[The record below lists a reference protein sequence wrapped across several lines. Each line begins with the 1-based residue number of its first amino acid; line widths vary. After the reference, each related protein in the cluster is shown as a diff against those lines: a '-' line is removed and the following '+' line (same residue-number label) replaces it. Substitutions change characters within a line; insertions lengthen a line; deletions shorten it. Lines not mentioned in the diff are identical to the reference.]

1 MKIGTIV
8 QISGPVVDVE
18 FQAGHLPHIREALT
32 VKKDGAVRVMEVAQH
47 VGDSTVRC
55 VMLAGSEGLA
65 RGMKV
70 EAPGHPIQ
78 VPVGAATLGRMFN
91 VLGQPIDGGPAVADD
106 VPRSSIYRPAPSFE
120 EQSPA
125 VEILETGIKV
135 IYETFETNEDMYA
148 KIAMGGSSYD
158 VIIPSDYMIERMIQE
173 NLLQKINWENIP
185 NVANI
190 DPRFMNES
198 YDPQSE
204 YSVPYTWGTMGIL
217 YNTEMV
223 EEAPTSWE
231 TLMDPT
237 YTMDMLMLN
246 SPRDTLA
253 IALVMTGHDL
263 NSTDPAD
270 LEDAKNLLIEQKPMV
285 LAYVVDEV
293 KDKMIAG
300 EAAVAMVWSGDATF
314 CMSENDE
321 LDYMIPPEGSNIF
334 YDSICIPANA
344 RNVSGAEKFIDF
356 LCRGDI
362 AAMNYDYV
370 GYAIP
375 NTAAIDIIG
384 ADEYNASPVNNPPQ
398 EALDHCQVF
407 KYLGDDTKLYDQIW
421 TEIISEF

>member
-1 MKIGTIV
+1 MKKLAML
-8 QISGPVVDVE
+8 
-18 FQAGHLPHIREALT
+18 FLAAALT
-32 VKKDGAVRVMEVAQH
+32 LCPLFALAAQETINVYNWGDYIEPEVL
-47 VGDSTVRC
+47 D
-55 VMLAGSEGLA
+55 L
-65 RGMKV
+65 
-70 EAPGHPIQ
+70 
-78 VPVGAATLGRMFN
+78 
-91 VLGQPIDGGPAVADD
+91 
-106 VPRSSIYRPAPSFE
+106 FE
-120 EQSPA
+120 Q
-125 VEILETGIKV
+125 ETGIKV

-300 EAAVAMVWSGDATF
+300 EAAVALVWSGDATF

-384 ADEYNASPVNNPPQ
+384 TDEYNASPVNNPPQ

>member
-1 MKIGTIV
+1 MKKLTMLLL
-8 QISGPVVDVE
+8 
-18 FQAGHLPHIREALT
+18 AAALT
-32 VKKDGAVRVMEVAQH
+32 LCPLFALAAQETISVYNWGDYIEPEVL
-47 VGDSTVRC
+47 D
-55 VMLAGSEGLA
+55 L
-65 RGMKV
+65 
-70 EAPGHPIQ
+70 
-78 VPVGAATLGRMFN
+78 
-91 VLGQPIDGGPAVADD
+91 
-106 VPRSSIYRPAPSFE
+106 FE
-120 EQSPA
+120 Q
-125 VEILETGIKV
+125 ETGIKV

-190 DPRFMNES
+190 DPRFMNEG

-204 YSVPYTWGTMGIL
+204 YAVPYTWGTMGIL

-223 EEAPTSWE
+223 DEAPTSWN

-321 LDYMIPPEGSNIF
+321 LDYVVPEEGSNIF

-362 AAMNYDYV
+362 AAMNYEYV

-384 ADEYNASPVNNPPQ
+384 ADEYNASPVNNPSQ
-398 EALDHCQVF
+398 EALYHCEVF
-407 KYLGDDTKLYDQIW
+407 KYLGDDTKLYDQVW

>member
-1 MKIGTIV
+1 M
-8 QISGPVVDVE
+8 
-18 FQAGHLPHIREALT
+18 
-32 VKKDGAVRVMEVAQH
+32 
-47 VGDSTVRC
+47 
-55 VMLAGSEGLA
+55 
-65 RGMKV
+65 
-70 EAPGHPIQ
+70 
-78 VPVGAATLGRMFN
+78 
-91 VLGQPIDGGPAVADD
+91 
-106 VPRSSIYRPAPSFE
+106 
-120 EQSPA
+120 
-125 VEILETGIKV
+125 
-135 IYETFETNEDMYA
+135 
-148 KIAMGGSSYD
+148 
-158 VIIPSDYMIERMIQE
+158 
-173 NLLQKINWENIP
+173 
-185 NVANI
+185 
-190 DPRFMNES
+190 
-198 YDPQSE
+198 
-204 YSVPYTWGTMGIL
+204 PYTWGTMGIL

-223 EEAPTSWE
+223 DEAPTSWN

-321 LDYMIPPEGSNIF
+321 LDYVVPEEGSNIF

-362 AAMNYDYV
+362 AAMNYEYV

-384 ADEYNASPVNNPPQ
+384 ADEYNASPVNNPSQ
-398 EALDHCQVF
+398 EALDHCEVF
-407 KYLGDDTKLYDQIW
+407 KYLGDDTKLYDQVW

>member
-1 MKIGTIV
+1 MKKLTMLLL
-8 QISGPVVDVE
+8 
-18 FQAGHLPHIREALT
+18 AAALT
-32 VKKDGAVRVMEVAQH
+32 LCPLFALAAQETISVYNWGDYIEPEVL
-47 VGDSTVRC
+47 D
-55 VMLAGSEGLA
+55 L
-65 RGMKV
+65 
-70 EAPGHPIQ
+70 
-78 VPVGAATLGRMFN
+78 
-91 VLGQPIDGGPAVADD
+91 
-106 VPRSSIYRPAPSFE
+106 FE
-120 EQSPA
+120 Q
-125 VEILETGIKV
+125 ETGIKV

-190 DPRFMNES
+190 DPRFMNEG

-204 YSVPYTWGTMGIL
+204 YAVPYTWGTMGIL

-223 EEAPTSWE
+223 DEAPTSWN

-300 EAAVAMVWSGDATF
+300 EAAVAMVGNTVSHNPLSEVAGKTKFVPADAQ
-314 CMSENDE
+314 
-321 LDYMIPPEGSNIF
+321 
-334 YDSICIPANA
+334 AVRAA
-344 RNVSGAEKFIDF
+344 RSMGI
-356 LCRGDI
+356 
-362 AAMNYDYV
+362 
-370 GYAIP
+370 
-375 NTAAIDIIG
+375 
-384 ADEYNASPVNNPPQ
+384 S
-398 EALDHCQVF
+398 
-407 KYLGDDTKLYDQIW
+407 LGD
-421 TEIISEF
+421 

>member
-1 MKIGTIV
+1 MRCIISIQRLID
-8 QISGPVVDVE
+8 QILV
-18 FQAGHLPHIREALT
+18 
-32 VKKDGAVRVMEVAQH
+32 AVRRTAVDQFADEPREEELDAQNDGQDGQVEERL
-47 VGDSTVRC
+47 VGNRSQREGVSLLPE
-55 VMLAGSEGLA
+55 MLPS
-65 RGMKV
+65 
-70 EAPGHPIQ
+70 I
-78 VPVGAATLGRMFN
+78 
-91 VLGQPIDGGPAVADD
+91 VLVFGIMLFWNA
-106 VPRSSIYRPAPSFE
+106 IY
-120 EQSPA
+120 
-125 VEILETGIKV
+125 K
-135 IYETFETNEDMYA
+135 
-148 KIAMGGSSYD
+148 
-158 VIIPSDYMIERMIQE
+158 IIP
-173 NLLQKINWENIP
+173 
-185 NVANI
+185 
-190 DPRFMNES
+190 
-198 YDPQSE
+198 
-204 YSVPYTWGTMGIL
+204 L
-217 YNTEMV
+217 YNTI
-223 EEAPTSWE
+223 W
-231 TLMDPT
+231 
-237 YTMDMLMLN
+237 
-246 SPRDTLA
+246 
-253 IALVMTGHDL
+253 I
-263 NSTDPAD
+263 
-270 LEDAKNLLIEQKPMV
+270 MV

-300 EAAVAMVWSGDATF
+300 EAAVALVWSGDATF